1 MAKLS
6 LALAAALAA
15 SASAFAP
22 SSLSTPTTALSAADV
37 GPEETE
43 AEPMWDP
50 LGLYTLEDAA
60 DTFPNMFPKSQF
72 IEEAEI
78 KHGRMAM
85 LGWTGVWA
93 TSVGGFGLGLHFPGF
108 PVESDWT
115 KALGVFADAEPAW
128 FGAILL
134 FIAIAEGES
143 VGHSGDNWRN
153 MGTKTPGNLG
163 LDPLGLQAKLSDER
177 QAHYKDIERKN
188 GRAAMIAM
196 ASLFSYE
203 SIPGSVPIM
212 DIIS

>member
-93 TSVGGFGLGLHFPGF
+93 TSV
-108 PVESDWT
+108 V
-115 KALGVFADAEPAW
+115 
-128 FGAILL
+128 
-134 FIAIAEGES
+134 
-143 VGHSGDNWRN
+143 
-153 MGTKTPGNLG
+153 
-163 LDPLGLQAKLSDER
+163 
-177 QAHYKDIERKN
+177 
-188 GRAAMIAM
+188 
-196 ASLFSYE
+196 SL
-203 SIPGSVPIM
+203 
-212 DIIS
+212 